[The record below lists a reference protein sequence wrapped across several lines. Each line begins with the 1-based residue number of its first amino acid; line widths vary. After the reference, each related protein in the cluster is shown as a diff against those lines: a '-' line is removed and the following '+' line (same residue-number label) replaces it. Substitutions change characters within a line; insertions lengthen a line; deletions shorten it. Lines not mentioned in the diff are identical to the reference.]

1 MNIDLKKVLLQLA
14 VLKSKKKFKVELSSL
29 CEIKYNISWTLGC
42 FLLQE
47 GMLSYEEAIVA
58 RQNLIK
64 ENQSKVAEIKEQVS
78 KDVKGNNMKH
88 EQPRMTSS
96 S

>member
-1 MNIDLKKVLLQLA
+1 MRLTAIHVKLIWPILEAWL
-14 VLKSKKKFKVELSSL
+14 F
-29 CEIKYNISWTLGC
+29 
-42 FLLQE
+42 FLQE

-78 KDVKGNNMKH
+78 KNVEEKNMKH
-88 EQPRMTSS
+88 GQPRMTTSS
-96 S
+96 